1 MYAHLQ
7 YYKNFAASVIKCM
20 IFKKKNKKSEVQN
33 FLQIKPKSNNRSMRK
48 RFLLTR
54 FVTFKLD
61 KR

>member
-1 MYAHLQ
+1 MLIYNITKTLQ
-7 YYKNFAASVIKCM
+7 PVLSNVWFS
-20 IFKKKNKKSEVQN
+20 KKNKKSEVQN